1 MLMHGC
7 NAMRDVAQQQLC
19 VTDSAIAPSAR
30 MANSSS
36 HTCVKICIISSQ
48 LLKRT
53 LRQPG
58 GGCPS
63 SMTHKQKSSLLVLP
77 SKKDVDRTCTGS
89 LLQCPQNL
97 LQSTHAAYYIHD
109 DVGSA
114 AEPDV
119 VFSVL
124 GVRRNELFVAAEAE
138 WM

>member
-1 MLMHGC
+1 MD
-7 NAMRDVAQQQLC
+7 AMQCDVLRSSKLC

-30 MANSSS
+30 MANSPS
-36 HTCVKICIISSQ
+36 HSIINIPIITN
-48 LLKRT
+48 LPLNRT
-53 LRQPG
+53 LRQLG
-58 GGCPS
+58 RACPS
-63 SMTHKQKSSLLVLP
+63 GMRQKKRSSTFSVP
-77 SKKDVDRTCTGS
+77 PQNTVDRTCTGS

>member
-1 MLMHGC
+1 MPMHGC
-7 NAMRDVAQQQLC
+7 NAMPMARNSRYASLIMLLPLPQGWPRPQAIDLHGDLHHNPQTAQAHAETAQR
-19 VTDSAIAPSAR
+19 R
-30 MANSSS
+30 M
-36 HTCVKICIISSQ
+36 
-48 LLKRT
+48 
-53 LRQPG
+53 
-58 GGCPS
+58 
-63 SMTHKQKSSLLVLP
+63 HKQHHTRTKKITLVLP
-77 SKKDVDRTCTGS
+77 LRKDVDRTCTGS

>member
-1 MLMHGC
+1 MD
-7 NAMRDVAQQQLC
+7 AMQCVTLRNSKLC

-30 MANSSS
+30 MANTSS
-36 HTCVKICIISSQ
+36 HSQMKIPIVTNL

-53 LRQPG
+53 LRQLG
-58 GGCPS
+58 RACPS
-63 SMTHKQKSSLLVLP
+63 SMRQKTRSSTISVP
-77 SKKDVDRTCTGS
+77 PHNTVDRTCTGS

>member
-1 MLMHGC
+1 MLD
-7 NAMRDVAQQQLC
+7 A
-19 VTDSAIAPSAR
+19 S
-30 MANSSS
+30 
-36 HTCVKICIISSQ
+36 
-48 LLKRT
+48 
-53 LRQPG
+53 
-58 GGCPS
+58 
-63 SMTHKQKSSLLVLP
+63 HKQRTSTLVLP
-77 SKKDVDRTCTGS
+77 PEKDVDRTCTGS

>member
-1 MLMHGC
+1 MD
-7 NAMRDVAQQQLC
+7 AMQCDVLRNSKLC

-30 MANSSS
+30 MANTSS
-36 HTCVKICIISSQ
+36 HSQMKIPIITNL

-53 LRQPG
+53 LRQRG
-58 GGCPS
+58 RACPS
-63 SMTHKQKSSLLVLP
+63 SMMQNERSSTFPVP
-77 SKKDVDRTCTGS
+77 PKNDVDRTCTGS

>member
-1 MLMHGC
+1 MD
-7 NAMRDVAQQQLC
+7 AMQCDVLRNSKLC

-30 MANSSS
+30 MANTSS
-36 HTCVKICIISSQ
+36 HSLMKIPIITN
-48 LLKRT
+48 LPLKRT
-53 LRQPG
+53 LRQLG
-58 GGCPS
+58 RACPS
-63 SMTHKQKSSLLVLP
+63 SMRQKKRSSTFSVP
-77 SKKDVDRTCTGS
+77 PQNTVDRTCTGS

-109 DVGSA
+109 DVGA
-114 AEPDV
+114 ASEPDV

>member
-1 MLMHGC
+1 MTK
-7 NAMRDVAQQQLC
+7 VF
-19 VTDSAIAPSAR
+19 
-30 MANSSS
+30 
-36 HTCVKICIISSQ
+36 IITNQ
-48 LLKRT
+48 PLKRT
-53 LRQPG
+53 LGQPG
-58 GGCPS
+58 GGRPS
-63 SMTHKQKSSLLVLP
+63 SMAQKNQGSNYAVP
-77 SKKDVDRTCTGS
+77 PRRNVDRTCTGS

>member
-1 MLMHGC
+1 MHMHGC
-7 NAMRDVAQQQLC
+7 NAMRRVRNSKLC

-30 MANSSS
+30 VANSSG
-36 HTCVKICIISSQ
+36 HRCVKIFILTDQ

-53 LRQPG
+53 PRQPG
-58 GGCPS
+58 RGCPS
-63 SMTHKQKSSLLVLP
+63 SMTHKNRSSSFSVP
-77 SKKDVDRTCTGS
+77 PQKDVDRTCTGS

-119 VFSVL
+119 VFSAL

>member
-1 MLMHGC
+1 M
-7 NAMRDVAQQQLC
+7 
-19 VTDSAIAPSAR
+19 
-30 MANSSS
+30 
-36 HTCVKICIISSQ
+36 KISIITHKP
-48 LLKRT
+48 LKRT
-53 LRQPG
+53 PRQRR

-63 SMTHKQKSSLLVLP
+63 SITHKQKKFTLVLP
-77 SKKDVDRTCTGS
+77 LKKDVDRTCTGS

>member
-1 MLMHGC
+1 M
-7 NAMRDVAQQQLC
+7 
-19 VTDSAIAPSAR
+19 P
-30 MANSSS
+30 
-36 HTCVKICIISSQ
+36 
-48 LLKRT
+48 LKE
-53 LRQPG
+53 
-58 GGCPS
+58 
-63 SMTHKQKSSLLVLP
+63 V
-77 SKKDVDRTCTGS
+77 VDRTCTGS